1 MRPAARMA
9 QHGSAPAQK
18 TAQHSPARNPPSTG
32 FCAGAGR
39 GCAGLR
45 CALSCAVRWAA
56 LGILRWPCAGAG
68 LRWRWAA
75 LCAGC
80 AGAGLRWRWPGLAG
94 LLGSRGPW
102 QATQHNTTQTQTF
115 RSQFLGP
122 WQETQTQHNT
132 TQTFRSQFL
141 CMRNRAAQ
149 PGSALGV
156 SYARVVAVAQGCA
169 GDPALGLRWRWA
181 ALALGC
187 AAALGCAGLLRWA
200 CAGAGL
206 RWR

>member
-1 MRPAARMA
+1 MA

-18 TAQHSPARNPPSTG
+18 TAQHSPAQNPPSTG

-80 AGAGLRWRWPGLAG
+80 AGAGLCWR
-94 LLGSRGPW
+94 
-102 QATQHNTTQTQTF
+102 
-115 RSQFLGP
+115 
-122 WQETQTQHNT
+122 
-132 TQTFRSQFL
+132 
-141 CMRNRAAQ
+141 RAAQ
-149 PGSALGV
+149 PSTARRSTAAAACSLAYFLGPGKKTNTTQHKRSVLRSTVLAREQSIFCKGMGLGTHKRSPASSCATGCVGV
-156 SYARVVAVAQGCA
+156 SCAV
-169 GDPALGLRWRWA
+169 RWA
-181 ALALGC
+181 ALGI
-187 AAALGCAGLLRWA
+187 LR
-200 CAGAGL
+200 
-206 RWR
+206 